1 MSTYENYHQTSQVYD
16 KTRSAGGVEIIRS
29 ALAESILPLKKQILV
44 DAGCGTGLFAAA
56 MVNHVQRVEAVDLNP
71 GMLAKAQEKMVS
83 EEKAG
88 RINFHQS
95 SIDALPLPD
104 ESVDAVMTNQVLHHL
119 PDDESSSW
127 PKHCKVFQEF
137 TRVLK
142 PGGSLIINSSSHQQL
157 EHGFWYFRFIPKA
170 LRAVKEKHVDLDMLS
185 ELLQRTGFTNTHH
198 KVPLKVVLQSEALF
212 NAEGPLDPDWR
223 SGDST
228 WSLVSDEDLLGV
240 LKHIKT
246 LRDSGKLKAFMQQH
260 DKPRATIGQITF
272 TIARKQLSA

>member
-1 MSTYENYHQTSQVYD
+1 MSTYENYNHTSQVYD
-16 KTRSAGGVEIIRS
+16 KTRSADGVKIIRS
-29 ALAESILPLKKQILV
+29 ALAENKLPLGKQILV

-56 MVNHVQRVEAVDLNP
+56 MVNHVQRIEAVDLNP

-83 EEKAG
+83 EEKSG

-119 PDDESSSW
+119 PDGESSSW

-137 TRVLK
+137 LRVLK

-157 EHGFWYFRFIPKA
+157 EHGFWYFRFIQKA

-185 ELLQRTGFTNTHH
+185 ELLQQNGFTNIHH
-198 KVPLKVVLQSEALF
+198 KVPLKLVLQGEALF

-228 WSLVSDEDLLGV
+228 WSLVSDEDLPGV
-240 LKHIKT
+240 LQHIKT
-246 LRDSGKLKAFMQQH
+246 LRDSGKLEAFMQQH
-260 DKPRATIGQITF
+260 DKPRAAIGQITF
-272 TIARKQLSA
+272 TVARKQLSA